1 MTNNDVS
8 YNKEYRFTSPLYLGL
23 GTSLDE
29 FEKQNPAVIFKITN
43 DKASNLGEP
52 LPSGTVRM
60 YEKDS
65 SGTLQFIGE
74 SPLSH
79 TAVGEKI
86 ELNTGSAFDIWAKGK
101 ITQSQNIAKDMRE
114 IAVEITFEN
123 SKNED
128 AEIAFV
134 QSFGNQYQL
143 LAESLAGKEKN
154 SRTREWDF
162 TLKPGEKQI
171 LTFKIRVTNQ

>member
-1 MTNNDVS
+1 
-8 YNKEYRFTSPLYLGL
+8 
-23 GTSLDE
+23 
-29 FEKQNPAVIFKITN
+29 
-43 DKASNLGEP
+43 
-52 LPSGTVRM
+52 
-60 YEKDS
+60 
-65 SGTLQFIGE
+65 
-74 SPLSH
+74 
-79 TAVGEKI
+79 
-86 ELNTGSAFDIWAKGK
+86 
-101 ITQSQNIAKDMRE
+101 MRE
-114 IAVEITFEN
+114 IAVEIMFEN
-123 SKNED
+123 SKKED